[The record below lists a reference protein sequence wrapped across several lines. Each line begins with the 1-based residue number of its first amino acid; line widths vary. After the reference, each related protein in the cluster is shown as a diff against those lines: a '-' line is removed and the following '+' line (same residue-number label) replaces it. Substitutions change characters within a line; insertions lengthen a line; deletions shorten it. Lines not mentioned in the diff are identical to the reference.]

1 MKPCSV
7 TCDYPFEKSQR
18 LLNAAA
24 FKAVFDQSEYKVSN
38 RFLLCLAKTNSLE
51 SPRLGLVIAKKN
63 VRLAVQRNRVKRII
77 RESFRLH
84 QHQLPCV
91 DIIIL
96 ARRGIDDLDNSAL
109 FEELAKTWQR
119 LIKQSNKRL

>member
-1 MKPCSV
+1 MTS
-7 TCDYPFEKSQR
+7 DYSFQKSQR

-24 FKAVFDQSEYKVSN
+24 FKAVFDRSEYKVSN
-38 RFLLCLAKTNSLE
+38 RSLLCLAKSNSLE

-63 VRLAVQRNRVKRII
+63 VRLAVHRNRVKRII

-84 QHQLPCV
+84 QHTLPSV

-96 ARRGIDDLDNSAL
+96 ARRGIAELDNATL

-119 LIKQSNKRL
+119 LEKQSNKRL